1 MRGGSRKGAGR
12 IKLPALLKKEKTTI
26 KLPLW
31 LKLRFKKEK
40 DNNGLIRDKLIL
52 EAILEKT
59 GWTPPNL

>member
-12 IKLPALLKKEKTTI
+12 KKLPALLKKEPYGI

-31 LKLRFKKEK
+31 MIHKLRKQTKAMK
-40 DNNGLIRDKLIL
+40 MIY
-52 EAILEKT
+52 EAILDKT